1 LSNNWR
7 RFYVLSINASKPFF
21 EKYLDECPHAKI
33 FEMLLIELDIFL
45 YLLLKLFNY
54 VQLFMFLDFV
64 SQVVIMY
71 TSSATQIVLL
81 KWMIKEMGLKPS
93 IYNLRLGCNIWW
105 LNMVSSRNIGIWTF
119 KEGITW
125 VTPHERIYFFIHCL
139 VEMSKYIH
147 SYFLFQVQVQTI
159 CIDSCPKHTMKNVFE
174 VFIGCAPQFVF
185 ACCIC
190 HFLQMANANLQ

>member
-1 LSNNWR
+1 MEK
-7 RFYVLSINASKPFF
+7 VLCTFHKCIKTIFWKVFGWMSSCK
-21 EKYLDECPHAKI
+21 D
-33 FEMLLIELDIFL
+33 FEMFLIELDIFL

-71 TSSATQIVLL
+71 TSLATQIALL
-81 KWMIKEMGLKPS
+81 RWMIKEMGLKPS

-105 LNMVSSRNIGIWTF
+105 LNMVSFRNIGIWTF

-147 SYFLFQVQVQTI
+147 SYFLFQVQVQII
-159 CIDSCPKHTMKNVFE
+159 CIDPLDL
-174 VFIGCAPQFVF
+174 
-185 ACCIC
+185 
-190 HFLQMANANLQ
+190 LQL